1 MDNIAELMD
10 PGGIAEAL
18 SDDIPDLQSSPKSFL
33 AEQEEKPNEVLKM
46 VDSDILDLARQV
58 GDEMDEESQAASST
72 DLSFLTDAV
81 TKEADEEE
89 DDPALSFLVGS
100 GKMEVTNAD
109 LDFLDE
115 EGHLSEAGSS
125 EESDVYEDESEDERE
140 EGEEE
145 DEDSDSNSSDKDDK
159 DMKRGDTEDQED
171 GVFGQVSFYDDD
183 STAMEKAKTVKP
195 KKEKKKAKTRKKKRK
210 VAEDGDEDEEEKPAK
225 KRRRQKKKKA
235 DTKEDNED
243 GDGEDVLNS
252 GTTQM
257 RRKNIR
263 SILSEKDLDKDMLS
277 AQNEELERQKR
288 LMELK
293 KSLLKENAA
302 GLAAKAAAAAAAK
315 VATTADLTSSSST
328 TAVVVK
334 SEPTTKTATTS
345 AGTSPPREKDSQLKS
360 LLQVAEEEAEKE
372 AEVKAKKLEISKIKK
387 ETRDTSPPSDIITLS
402 SDSES
407 SEEDED
413 DSDNAVMVSSDEEDE
428 IGDPE
433 DVNNAGAH
441 IDDSLNLPD
450 EQGRVKVNVGHPAE
464 DPDIYLAPQIAQAIK
479 PHQIGGVRFLYDN
492 VLESLE
498 RFRTTPGFGCILAH
512 SMGLGKT
519 IQLISFIDIFIRCA
533 QGKRVLCIVPINTL
547 QNWMAEFNYWL
558 PPPEKL
564 HPDDNLTQ
572 SRVFP
577 LYIINDNMKTT
588 AARAAVIAKWKENG
602 GVMLIGYEMFRL
614 LSSKK
619 AAPSKAK
626 SRSKK
631 AEVID
636 VEEEDK
642 NKSLMID
649 MHAMLVDPGPDLVM
663 CDEGHRIK
671 NSSAAISQALKTIK
685 TRRRVVLTGYP
696 LQNNLMEYWCM
707 VDFVRPNFLGTKTE
721 FSNMFERPIMNGQCL
736 DSTGSDKKIMR
747 HRSYV
752 LHNLLEGFVQRRG
765 HTVLQVNLPPKLEH
779 VFLVRMSPIQRKIYV
794 EFMNAITESGLCSWA
809 NNNPLKAFAVCCK
822 IWNHPDI
829 LHEVLTKHI
838 ADKDNDLDIETGEG
852 GANKKKKKPG
862 LPKSES
868 TASIASTDSTA
879 TAASTSTV
887 DPTPPPLTPSASTA
901 SLTSMASET
910 TNEKNPI
917 TYDWAEPLMQEYVA
931 GVVENSG
938 KFVLMYGLIEEC
950 LAVGDKVLIFSQ
962 SLLTLNKIE
971 EFFGRMRVP
980 RIEINETWQRN
991 KTYFRLDGSTSA
1003 QEREKLINQFND
1015 PCGNAWVFL
1024 LSTKAGC
1031 LGINLVAAN
1040 RVIVI
1045 DASWNPCHDC
1055 QAICRVYRFGQ
1066 VKSSYV
1072 YRLIT
1077 ENTLERRIYD
1087 RQISKQGMSDRIV
1100 DDMNPE
1106 NKLTRR
1112 QVENLLDFEDQE
1124 YPEQDFSNAQ
1134 EKYSKDVV
1142 LVRVLQKYGQWL
1154 TKHPFT
1160 HESLLIDRKELR
1172 LSKREKRL
1180 AKEGYARDKRM
1191 NVNYTRPS
1199 YAAYYPQM
1207 GGTLPNRLP
1216 MNSRYNYAAFR
1227 RGPIVR
1233 PIASVRPMISS
1244 NAAKGDGKIKQFGG
1258 QPLRPGVTIH
1268 QVITTTE
1275 IVLPGTNTTTPS
1287 GGTTNK
1293 ISAGQKILVIKT
1305 PKGVYIRTNDGKMFA
1320 VRSKSGTGLGGVVA
1334 SAGAVSTGGATSTTT
1349 TTTLTSADGNRVF
1362 VTPGAAGLTSS
1373 IGGKKPPIIIV
1384 SNKKGMAG
1392 SVVRGGS
1399 ILQTL
1404 PFGNSTVMSAL
1415 RPSLLKA
1422 GAIKTLDSANA
1433 STGTD
1438 SKTTLGSTSTTTSS
1452 SSTSGPK
1459 VTTLAD
1465 LIADVNDSTS
1475 WEPGKKAGTSEGGT
1489 QSDGT
1494 GTGVPVNKPVIVLPS
1509 LAVRTPRSVP
1519 ITQPSSTVASTSP
1532 GGGTVVIMPTKP
1544 VISMGT
1550 KRTAKAPRSRKSA
1563 KAKPVQEKEDGV
1575 AERKPGV
1582 SLLTGEVKPGVS
1594 LAVGTSVAT
1603 GVSASSSTTP
1613 VFSSGSSVTTTVGAA
1628 NTPTM
1633 STSTQ
1638 QPQQQQ
1644 QQHQN
1649 QQQQHQPQNQ
1659 QQHQPQPPA
1668 FPDLNRMW
1676 QNNFGSM
1683 PPNNQSMMPSSNS
1696 NTNNN
1701 NNNNN
1706 TSNNSSTN
1714 SNSNIA
1720 GNNSFNITNNQ
1731 TQGPASIPNPTGDNM
1746 SNQTMGSFGGQQQHG
1761 TPGTPNPQPYG
1772 AMGNPYMSP
1781 GNMSQYGPGQTP
1793 SLGQNFGGSM
1803 PNQAPPYMS
1812 GFHPGGYMGPPSSP
1826 FGQNFHPSQPGQ
1838 NSLSSNPQG
1847 MFGGSTTQNAAQ
1859 GNFGSPSFGMQGES
1873 NQPGS
1878 FGGNSFGNN
1887 SNMQHPLF
1895 GPNQSAI
1902 QQDQGSLSSLLSDSK
1917 VEQNFS
1923 QRTPNLGPQQPPSQS
1938 SPGFMAPTNQNK
1950 QPGSMYNHETS
1961 GNFAGG
1967 QIPSSPSSV
1976 SHSVGGMLSSA
1987 AKPGANNRDTS
1998 PFSLSM
2004 LGSESNTPEF
2014 SSNRNKSSKNSS
2026 KSKGNSSAGSGT
2038 KSKSS
2043 KKKSSSSS
2051 SS

>member
-18 SDDIPDLQSSPKSFL
+18 SDNIPGLRNSPKSFL
-33 AEQEEKPNEVLKM
+33 EEQEEKPGEVLKM

-58 GDEMDEESQAASST
+58 GDEMEEDSQNASSA

-81 TKEADEEE
+81 AKEADGEE
-89 DDPALSFLVGS
+89 DDPALSFLVGG

-109 LDFLDE
+109 LDFLDDDSQ
-115 EGHLSEAGSS
+115 LNEAGSS
-125 EESDVYEDESEDERE
+125 EESDLYEDESEDDR
-140 EGEEE
+140 EEE
-145 DEDSDSNSSDKDDK
+145 DDDEESDTNSSEKDEK
-159 DMKRGDTEDQED
+159 DAKKVDTEDQED

-183 STAMEKAKTVKP
+183 STAMEKAKKVKP
-195 KKEKKKAKTRKKKRK
+195 KKEKKKAKTKKKKRK
-210 VAEDGDEDEEEKPAK
+210 VMEEGDEDEEEKPAK
-225 KRRRQKKKKA
+225 KKRRRKKKA
-235 DTKEDNED
+235 ISKEE
-243 GDGEDVLNS
+243 GDEEGDEDVVNA

-263 SILSEKDLDKDMLS
+263 SILSAKDLDKDMLS

-302 GLAAKAAAAAAAK
+302 GLVAKAAAAAAGK
-315 VATTADLTSSSST
+315 MTSTAESSSST
-328 TAVVVK
+328 STSAVK
-334 SEPTTKTATTS
+334 SESSSKPVTAS
-345 AGTSPPREKDSQLKS
+345 AGTSPPKEKDSQLKS

-372 AEVKAKKLEISKIKK
+372 AEVKAKKQLEISKAKK
-387 ETRDTSPPSDIITLS
+387 ETRETSPPSDIITLS
-402 SDSES
+402 SDSDS
-407 SEEDED
+407 SEEEEE

-428 IGDPE
+428 LGDPE

-450 EQGRVKVNVGHPAE
+450 EHGRVKVNVGHPSE
-464 DPDIYLAPQIAQAIK
+464 DPDIFLAPQIAQAIK

-492 VLESLE
+492 ILESLE

-533 QGKRVLCIVPINTL
+533 HGKRVLCIVPINTL

-602 GVMLIGYEMFRL
+602 GALLIGYEMFRL

-696 LQNNLMEYWCM
+696 LQNNLLEYWCM

-721 FSNMFERPIMNGQCL
+721 FSNMFERPIMNGQCM

-765 HTVLQVNLPPKLEH
+765 HTVLQVNLPPKMEH

-852 GANKKKKKPG
+852 GANKKKKKPAG
-862 LPKSES
+862 LAKSES
-868 TASIASTDSTA
+868 SASIASTDSTS

-887 DPTPPPLTPSASTA
+887 DPTPPPITPSASTT
-901 SLTSMASET
+901 SLTSMTSET
-910 TNEKNPI
+910 SSEKNPI
-917 TYDWAEPLMQEYVA
+917 TYDWAEPLMKEYVA

-950 LAVGDKVLIFSQ
+950 MAVGDKVLIFSQ

-971 EFFGRMRVP
+971 EFLGRMRVP
-980 RIEINETWQRN
+980 RMEINETWQRN
-991 KTYFRLDGSTSA
+991 RTYFRLDGSTSA

-1015 PCGNAWVFL
+1015 PCGTAWIFL

-1124 YPEQDFSNAQ
+1124 YPEPDFSQAG
-1134 EKYSKDVV
+1134 EKYGKDLV
-1142 LVRVLQKYGQWL
+1142 LVRVLQKYGNWL
-1154 TKHPFT
+1154 TKQPFT

-1207 GGTLPNRLP
+1207 GGALPNRLP

-1227 RGPIVR
+1227 RGPIMR
-1233 PIASVRPMISS
+1233 PIASVRPMIAS
-1244 NAAKGDGKIKQFGG
+1244 NVGKGDGKIKQFGG

-1275 IVLPGTNTTTPS
+1275 IVLPGTNTSTPS
-1287 GGTTNK
+1287 GGSSNK

-1320 VRSKSGTGLGGVVA
+1320 VRSKSGGGLGNVVA
-1334 SAGAVSTGGATSTTT
+1334 GAGSTGGAASTTT
-1349 TTTLTSADGNRVF
+1349 TTTLTSADGNR
-1362 VTPGAAGLTSS
+1362 
-1373 IGGKKPPIIIV
+1373 
-1384 SNKKGMAG
+1384 GMYH
-1392 SVVRGGS
+1392 
-1399 ILQTL
+1399 
-1404 PFGNSTVMSAL
+1404 
-1415 RPSLLKA
+1415 
-1422 GAIKTLDSANA
+1422 
-1433 STGTD
+1433 
-1438 SKTTLGSTSTTTSS
+1438 
-1452 SSTSGPK
+1452 
-1459 VTTLAD
+1459 
-1465 LIADVNDSTS
+1465 
-1475 WEPGKKAGTSEGGT
+1475 
-1489 QSDGT
+1489 
-1494 GTGVPVNKPVIVLPS
+1494 PVY
-1509 LAVRTPRSVP
+1509 
-1519 ITQPSSTVASTSP
+1519 
-1532 GGGTVVIMPTKP
+1532 
-1544 VISMGT
+1544 
-1550 KRTAKAPRSRKSA
+1550 
-1563 KAKPVQEKEDGV
+1563 
-1575 AERKPGV
+1575 
-1582 SLLTGEVKPGVS
+1582 
-1594 LAVGTSVAT
+1594 
-1603 GVSASSSTTP
+1603 
-1613 VFSSGSSVTTTVGAA
+1613 
-1628 NTPTM
+1628 
-1633 STSTQ
+1633 
-1638 QPQQQQ
+1638 
-1644 QQHQN
+1644 
-1649 QQQQHQPQNQ
+1649 
-1659 QQHQPQPPA
+1659 
-1668 FPDLNRMW
+1668 
-1676 QNNFGSM
+1676 
-1683 PPNNQSMMPSSNS
+1683 
-1696 NTNNN
+1696 
-1701 NNNNN
+1701 
-1706 TSNNSSTN
+1706 
-1714 SNSNIA
+1714 
-1720 GNNSFNITNNQ
+1720 
-1731 TQGPASIPNPTGDNM
+1731 
-1746 SNQTMGSFGGQQQHG
+1746 GSFG
-1761 TPGTPNPQPYG
+1761 
-1772 AMGNPYMSP
+1772 
-1781 GNMSQYGPGQTP
+1781 
-1793 SLGQNFGGSM
+1793 
-1803 PNQAPPYMS
+1803 
-1812 GFHPGGYMGPPSSP
+1812 
-1826 FGQNFHPSQPGQ
+1826 
-1838 NSLSSNPQG
+1838 
-1847 MFGGSTTQNAAQ
+1847 
-1859 GNFGSPSFGMQGES
+1859 
-1873 NQPGS
+1873 
-1878 FGGNSFGNN
+1878 
-1887 SNMQHPLF
+1887 
-1895 GPNQSAI
+1895 
-1902 QQDQGSLSSLLSDSK
+1902 
-1917 VEQNFS
+1917 V
-1923 QRTPNLGPQQPPSQS
+1923 
-1938 SPGFMAPTNQNK
+1938 
-1950 QPGSMYNHETS
+1950 
-1961 GNFAGG
+1961 
-1967 QIPSSPSSV
+1967 
-1976 SHSVGGMLSSA
+1976 
-1987 AKPGANNRDTS
+1987 KP
-1998 PFSLSM
+1998 
-2004 LGSESNTPEF
+2004 
-2014 SSNRNKSSKNSS
+2014 
-2026 KSKGNSSAGSGT
+2026 
-2038 KSKSS
+2038 
-2043 KKKSSSSS
+2043 
-2051 SS
+2051 